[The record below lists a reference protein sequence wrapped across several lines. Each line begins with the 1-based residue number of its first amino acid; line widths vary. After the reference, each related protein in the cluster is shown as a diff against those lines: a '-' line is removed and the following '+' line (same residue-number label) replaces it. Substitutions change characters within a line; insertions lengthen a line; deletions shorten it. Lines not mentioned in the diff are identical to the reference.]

1 MLARKYHANADTG
14 STGHY
19 MSLSSGSPLLNIRKT
34 SHPIHVYMPNGNL
47 MVSTH
52 IAELDLPTVPSP
64 ARTVHIFP
72 DMEGSLPLLSIG
84 KLCDEGCIAIY
95 EKDTVNILMDNKTIL
110 QGKRD
115 FSTGLWFIDLN
126 KDNQPTRQFAS
137 ASTIIHNDINTAQR
151 VAFFHAALG
160 SPTPSTLT
168 DAMDRGFINIP
179 AFTKAMFVRNLPK
192 LIATSKGH
200 LDRTRQGI
208 RSTHPSAHPTI
219 QTETKEEMLPSTAS
233 RTKTHIITVKLL
245 NSDQIT
251 GQNYN
256 DMTGRFPVASVTGK
270 NYILLMYNVDANYIH
285 VEPMIDRSGPQ
296 YRAAYER
303 GYEYFNDRGC
313 PVVFEYMDNE
323 VPLTVLNFC
332 RDKNITIQLVPPDN
346 HRANRA
352 ERAIRTFKNHAIA
365 SLSSAAPDFP
375 LEAWDFTLPQIE
387 LTLNLMRASHVNP
400 YISAWQQLN
409 GPYNFLETPIAP
421 IGTRVMVY
429 IPPDKRGSWVPHS
442 KKGWY
447 VGPSLVH
454 YRCFRVYMEQTKA
467 IRVSDSI
474 QWASD
479 PINLPGSSPLEI
491 LSAAINDLA
500 HALEQTDDI
509 HPALHDQRQPVSQLK
524 ERLMPALLNARAIFA
539 NPPSRIPPPPGL
551 QHPTPSPAL
560 QTDTILLQPNHG
572 PASTAPTRNSSIPS
586 PAHLPTIPTRTEDR
600 QTRTAPDIPFQR
612 IAEDTPAQRVEDA
625 PVQRV
630 EDAPVQRVEQTN
642 HPQRIETPSAPITR
656 SLRLASKPRLRYD
669 TLGMNTASS
678 ALESVTAPRN
688 YRAALNSEDKE
699 KWLQA
704 SAEEIDRLVTT
715 WDCIEFIPYEKKPK
729 NKKASYYNPQIKLKM
744 KEGELVYR
752 VRGTYGG
759 NHTEYYGETAAKTA
773 ALPTVKIL
781 LNAVISDKDSKWKT
795 ADIKNFYLT
804 NHHRL
809 KDPEYMF
816 IKLDQLPTATIAKY
830 NLQKIQRNG
839 AVMTKVKSALY
850 GLPQAGKI
858 SQDHLI
864 LLLYQHGYHQSKTT
878 PCLFMHETRD
888 IQFVLVVDDFG
899 IKYKKDEDFEHL
911 LNTLKLQY
919 QLTVD
924 DLGSKYL
931 GMDINHDKNNNTIT
945 IAMHNYIHK
954 ALELFQAQELTTAGS
969 PMTYTPPIY
978 GLKTQPQELIDE
990 TNLIGPERKRRIQ
1003 QIVGKLLYYA
1013 RAVDPTMITAIN
1025 KVASQQAK
1033 PTEEVEVQS
1042 IRLLQYAK
1050 KYPNAHI
1057 TYFPSDMQLIVHSD
1071 ASHLSETLSRSR
1083 AGGHFYLGNRD
1094 NKDKVVN
1101 GSIHNRSSIIPSIM
1115 GSAAEAEYAAI
1126 YLNCIEAEGIRE
1138 TLKELKFQQDPT
1150 LIISDNSCAVGVSN
1164 DTVKQKRSKGFAMRF
1179 HWIKERV
1186 KLKHFTVQ
1194 WEPGQTNLA
1203 DLYTKALPV
1212 HKHEAI
1218 RKFYVQDNP

>member
-1 MLARKYHANADTG
+1 
-14 STGHY
+14 
-19 MSLSSGSPLLNIRKT
+19 
-34 SHPIHVYMPNGNL
+34 MPNGNV

-52 IAELDLPTVPSP
+52 IAELDLPTVPNA

-72 DMEGSLPLLSIG
+72 DMQGSLPLLSIG
-84 KLCDEGCIAIY
+84 KLCDHGCIAIY
-95 EKDTVNILMDNKTIL
+95 EKDTVNILKDKKIIL

-126 KDNQPTRQFAS
+126 KNNQPTHHFAS
-137 ASTIIHNDINTAQR
+137 ASTIVHNDINTAQR

-179 AFTKAMFVRNLPK
+179 AFTKAMFNRNLPK
-192 LIATSKGH
+192 LIASSKGH

-208 RSTHPSAHPTI
+208 RSTHPNNHPI
-219 QTETKEEMLPSTAS
+219 NQTETKEEMLPSTAS
-233 RTKTHIITVKLL
+233 RTKTNVVNVKLL

-270 NYILLMYNVDANYIH
+270 NYILVMYNVDANYIH
-285 VEPMIDRSGPQ
+285 VEAMTDRSGPQ

-323 VPLTVLNFC
+323 VPLTVLNYC

-365 SLSSAAPDFP
+365 SLSSASPDFP

-429 IPPDKRGSWVPHS
+429 VPPDKRGSWAPHS

-500 HALEQTDDI
+500 RVLEQTEDI

-524 ERLMPALLNARAIFA
+524 ERLMPALLDARTIFA
-539 NPPSRIPPPPGL
+539 NPINQFPPPPGL
-551 QHPTPSPAL
+551 QHPRPPSTT
-560 QTDTILLQPNHG
+560 QMDTILRLPTHSPTTQTSSVPHPPLPAQLPIIPIQTGDHQP
-572 PASTAPTRNSSIPS
+572 PTAPT
-586 PAHLPTIPTRTEDR
+586 
-600 QTRTAPDIPFQR
+600 
-612 IAEDTPAQRVEDA
+612 A

-630 EDAPVQRVEQTN
+630 EVGPAQRVEEAPAQRVEEAPTQRAEDTN
-642 HPQRIETPSAPITR
+642 YQRTETPTIQTAPIIR
-656 SLRLASKPRLRYD
+656 SQRLASKPRLRYD
-669 TLGMNTASS
+669 TLGTNTASS

-688 YRAALNSEDKE
+688 YRAALKGEDRE

-729 NKKASYYNPQIKLKM
+729 NKKASYYNPQIKLKV

-781 LNAVISDKDSKWKT
+781 LNAVISDKGSKWKT
-795 ADIKNFYLT
+795 ADIKDFYLT

-816 IKLDQLPTATIAKY
+816 IRLDQLPTATIAKY

-864 LLLYQHGYHQSKTT
+864 LLLYQHGYYQSKTT

-911 LNTLKLQY
+911 ITTLKLQY

-924 DLGSKYL
+924 DSGSKYL
-931 GMDINHDKNNNTIT
+931 GMDINHDINNNTIT

-969 PMTYTPPIY
+969 PITYTPPVY
-978 GLKTQPQELIDE
+978 GLKVQPQELVDE
-990 TNLIGPERKRRIQ
+990 TNLISPERKRRIQ

-1013 RAVDPTMITAIN
+1013 RAVDPTMIAAIN
-1025 KVASQQAK
+1025 KVASQQAR

-1057 TYFPSDMQLIVHSD
+1057 TYYPSDMQLIVHSD
-1071 ASHLSETLSRSR
+1071 ASHLSETFSRSR
-1083 AGGHFYLGNRD
+1083 AGGHFYLGNKD
-1094 NKDKVVN
+1094 NKDKLVN
-1101 GSIHNRSSIIPSIM
+1101 GSIHNISTIIPSIM

-1138 TLKELKFQQDPT
+1138 TLKELKFQQTPT

-1186 KLKHFTVQ
+1186 KLKHFIIQ